1 MIDERDHRWGK
12 VEALRAR
19 GVDTYP
25 VRFDRDHTAAELAE
39 RYGTLP
45 PGTETDD
52 EVRVAGRILLLRRQ
66 GRLSFANLRDGSGT
80 VQLFVSRADV
90 GPDLHAAF
98 DDLDLGDWVG
108 VTGTV
113 MTTRRGEL
121 SVRVRTFSL
130 LAKALRPLPK
140 WHGLADVETRYR
152 QRYADLIVN
161 EHARRVFEIR
171 WAAIRAI
178 REWLTEAGFI
188 EVEGPVLHEQA
199 GGAAARP
206 FVTYHRALDTHL
218 VLRIALELHLKRLL
232 VAGYEK
238 VFEIGR
244 VFRNEGLSTRH
255 NPEFTMLELYEAFVD
270 YHAMM
275 DRTERLVA
283 HAARVATGSTRIEV
297 DGEPVDLAPP
307 WPRITMRDAI
317 REHTGADVHP
327 SMPLPELRRVAA
339 GLGVEVEPGWGP
351 GTIML
356 EIYEHTTEHRLRG
369 PVFVCDYPLEVS
381 PLARRHRDDPW
392 LVERFEAIVA
402 GRELANAF
410 SELNDPV
417 EQRRRFE
424 DQAAR
429 RAAGDEEAHALDE
442 DYLRAM
448 EFGMPPSG
456 GLGIGIDRLVMLL
469 AGVHS
474 IREVVLF
481 PLLRPEPG
489 AVVVGT
495 GDGPGGLR
503 GAEEL
508 PDGPG
513 DPGGM

>member
-1 MIDERDHRWGK
+1 VTDERTQRLAK
-12 VEALRAR
+12 IEALRAR
-19 GVDTYP
+19 GIEVYP
-25 VRFDRDHTAAELAE
+25 VRFDRTHAAADLHE
-39 RYGTLP
+39 RYGGLA

-52 EVRVAGRILLLRRQ
+52 GVRVAGRVLLLRRQ
-66 GRLSFANLRDGSGT
+66 GRLSFANLRDGTGT
-80 VQLFVSRADV
+80 VQLFVSRADL
-90 GPDLHAAF
+90 GPERHAAF
-98 DDLDLGDWVG
+98 DELDLGDWLG

-121 SVRVRTFSL
+121 SVRVRDFSL

-140 WHGLADVETRYR
+140 WHGLADAETRFR
-152 QRYADLIVN
+152 QRYADLAVN
-161 EHARRVFEIR
+161 ERARRVFEIR
-171 WAAIRAI
+171 WAAVRSL
-178 REWLTEAGFI
+178 REQLHAAGFV

-206 FVTYHRALDTHL
+206 FVTHHRALDVHL

-244 VFRNEGLSTRH
+244 VFRNEGISTRH

-283 HAARVATGSTRIEV
+283 QAARDATGSTVVEL

-307 WPRITMRDAI
+307 WPRVTMRDAI
-317 REHTGADVHP
+317 REHTGRDVHP
-327 SMPLPELRRVAA
+327 SFPLARLRETAA
-339 GLGVEVEPGWGP
+339 ELGVEVAPQSGP
-351 GTIML
+351 GAVML
-356 EIYEHTTEHRLRG
+356 EIYEKTAEPHLRG
-369 PVFVCDYPLEVS
+369 PVFVCDYPAEVS
-381 PLARRHRDDPW
+381 PLARRHRADPH
-392 LVERFEAIVA
+392 LAERFEAVVA

-424 DQAAR
+424 QQVAL
-429 RAAGDEEAHALDE
+429 RAAGDVEAHALDE

-448 EFGMPPSG
+448 EYGMPPCG
-456 GLGIGIDRLVMLL
+456 GLGIGVDRLVMLL
-469 AGVHS
+469 AGVGS
-474 IREVVLF
+474 IREVILF

-489 AVVVGT
+489 ALVVAA
-495 GDGPGGLR
+495 DAASPPGEAG
-503 GAEEL
+503 
-508 PDGPG
+508 
-513 DPGGM
+513 